1 MRVILTICSKEKD
14 SRVGDLP
21 ASKRY
26 KSARIT
32 KVGTI
37 AKRKGLPLFI
47 LSGKYGL
54 VAGDDNIPYYDHL
67 LTQDEVVEMAA
78 LVARQTKHIGI
89 TEIELYAKAKQGSW
103 TSYYEVIER
112 VATEQGVKLEIVTI

>member
-1 MRVILTICSKEKD
+1 MKVVLTICSKAKD
-14 SRVGDLP
+14 SRVEDLP

-26 KSARIT
+26 KSPRIT
-32 KVGTI
+32 EVGVI
-37 AKRKGLPLFI
+37 AKGKGLPLFI
-47 LSGKYGL
+47 LSGQYGL
-54 VAGDDNIPYYDHL
+54 VAENEVVPYYDRL

-89 TEIELYAKAKQGSW
+89 TEIEFYAKAKQGSW

-112 VATEQGVKLEIVTI
+112 MAREQGINLEIVTI